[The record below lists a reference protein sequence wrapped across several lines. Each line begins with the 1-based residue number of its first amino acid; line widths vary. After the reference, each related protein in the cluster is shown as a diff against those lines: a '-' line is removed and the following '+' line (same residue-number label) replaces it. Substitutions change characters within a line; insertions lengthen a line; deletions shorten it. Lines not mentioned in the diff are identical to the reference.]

1 MGNQV
6 GGPNRKPRRGGAS
19 GVFGSAYGVVVIAAE
34 SVLQQRPCDFVPEI
48 SGGTQRDTR
57 QRPALRCRSRIP
69 SAVDSSGR
77 RVSTCRFAID
87 PFSQGD
93 SG

>member
-48 SGGTQRDTR
+48 SGGNAARHTSKAGVALQISDPFRCGFQRT
-57 QRPALRCRSRIP
+57 P
-69 SAVDSSGR
+69 
-77 RVSTCRFAID
+77 RVSLPLCD
-87 PFSQGD
+87 
-93 SG
+93 

>member
-1 MGNQV
+1 MRNQV
-6 GGPNRKPRRGGAS
+6 GGPNRKPRRGGPAGFLARRMGLWS
-19 GVFGSAYGVVVIAAE
+19 SPPSQYCNNDPA
-34 SVLQQRPCDFVPEI
+34 I
-48 SGGTQRDTR
+48 SFQKFQGGTQRDTR